1 MERGALVRPAAMSIE
16 WLGVAGSVVLSAGRT
31 EDPRSD
37 RDFDFTRGSLGWL

>member
-16 WLGVAGSVVLSAGRT
+16 WLGVAGSVALPVGRT

-37 RDFDFTRGSLGWL
+37 KDVHYAW